1 MKTSDLNFSLWP
13 NGQKSFFKMRIS
25 HDQQEF
31 CRLMNLYLDNEL
43 SNEDENKL
51 LQELRSNPSY
61 MQFLSQEKSFREF
74 IKSRVQRRK
83 VSPALIDSIKEKIRI
98 APA

>member
-1 MKTSDLNFSLWP
+1 
-13 NGQKSFFKMRIS
+13 MRNS
-25 HDQQEF
+25 HDQQDF
-31 CRLMNLYLDNEL
+31 FRLMNLYLDKEL

-51 LQELRSNPSY
+51 LQELRSNPNY
-61 MQFLSQEKSFREF
+61 MEFLSKERSFREF

-83 VSPALIDSIKEKIRI
+83 VSPALIDSIKEKIGI